1 MCKEDAEADL
11 KQART
16 AQTREEYC
24 DILRQLQKIQR
35 AEAMV
40 DNNTKEA
47 PHQIAEA
54 VAQTASDQE
63 QEVTRPRKRVRVE
76 VQASARQAE
85 GDRCIKLLCV
95 HIELEETCTGLN
107 VMIDQSHSGVEEE
120 RPDLTRTQKM

>member
-35 AEAMV
+35 AEAIV
-40 DNNTKEA
+40 ANNTKEA
-47 PHQIAEA
+47 PHQILEA
-54 VAQTASDQE
+54 AAPTACDQD

-76 VQASARQAE
+76 VQASARQTE

-95 HIELEETCTGLN
+95 
-107 VMIDQSHSGVEEE
+107 
-120 RPDLTRTQKM
+120 